1 MKKREEVIEFLTKK
15 TLQVLVP
22 VTEKYFLWSAKTDSS
37 IFNFA
42 GGKTVRKEVEKKKPR
57 ENFWDDV
64 WNIINLNKQKKEAL
78 TDLKEPLLK
87 LNNKLQEAVKN
98 FLELKDKL
106 LQTVKEISEV
116 IQKQGFS
123 VFQFKK
129 SLKMIKWINEVVYK
143 FEL

>member
-1 MKKREEVIEFLTKK
+1 MKKREEVIEFLAKK
-15 TLQVLVP
+15 ILQVLVP
-22 VTEKYFLWSAKTDSS
+22 VTEKYFLWSARTDSS

-42 GGKTVRKEVEKKKPR
+42 GGKTVRKEAEKKKPR

-87 LNNKLQEAVKN
+87 LNSKLQEAVKN
-98 FLELKDKL
+98 FLESKDKL
-106 LQTVKEISEV
+106 LQTVKEISEI
-116 IQKQGFS
+116 IQKQGLS

-143 FEL
+143 FKL